1 MTAETDAVTATAR
14 LFFALWPPAG
24 VADALH
30 ATARSCAGCAVAVP
44 AALDADGAPRA
55 SRSSGARVM
64 QPDTL
69 HLTLAFLGEVP
80 LARLDALR
88 ALAARLRLPPFVLT
102 LDRLGYW
109 PAPRIV
115 WAGCA
120 TLPAPLARLAG
131 ELDGALR
138 GAGFALPDRPFAPHV
153 TLLRGV
159 PPPGPAALPSPPAI
173 IWPVAGFVLVVST
186 PGASTNYRVL
196 GHWPLHGE

>member
-1 MTAETDAVTATAR
+1 MTAETETAPATAR

-24 VADALH
+24 VATALH
-30 ATARSCAGCAVAVP
+30 VTARDCAGRAVAVP
-44 AALDADGAPRA
+44 VSPGGAGA
-55 SRSSGARVM
+55 SRPSRPSGARAM
-64 QPDTL
+64 RPDTL

-80 LARLDALR
+80 LVRLDALR
-88 ALAARLRLPPFVLT
+88 ALAARLRLPPFILT

-115 WAGCA
+115 WAGCT

-196 GHWPLHGE
+196 GQWPLHGE